1 MAGSILI
8 EVLEKILVSFIWSVM
23 EHCNPEEPAFTIES
37 FGFNPLENTGRECYH
52 PPVGELIYKEYG
64 NEESRSTYYIAGR
77 AITVRLINACSLEE
91 LEELQGDFSE
101 DRAMAWKRVRPS
113 FLRTVCKSMYIGASI
128 SLFTATIVS
137 AVYIVFSYLSYK
149 TISACAFVPVRLV
162 PMNVKWITTV
172 YDVIL
177 SNVFY
182 FWMFWNMLFLF
193 RRQGLRMNLFLVSCI
208 MYLFHVLYCIAL
220 QAVGKPYEESFL
232 LFIPLYVFFAIGP
245 CLQFSYIAWNLR
257 RGSRKQIAIL
267 VFKLKPPGCLS
278 CSLAFVVIF
287 FIYPAYNR
295 QKESHG
301 KLLIAIFAPLIGVI
315 AKVISRVSVQQLW
328 NITHPGYSYVL
339 LVPTYFGAAVFTRGL
354 QAELDTLVY
363 IATLGVIHGFAEVVE
378 RSTMMVV
385 DHFCYRLWKRTS
397 ASWGSFQTSRRERLM
412 ADTAIMS
419 MMFESAAIISVNGL
433 LLFYQFIYLQ
443 SDSFKGKH
451 SREISNW

>member
-1 MAGSILI
+1 
-8 EVLEKILVSFIWSVM
+8 M

-37 FGFNPLENTGRECYH
+37 FGFNPLENTGRDWYN

-77 AITVRLINACSLEE
+77 AINVRLINACSLEE
-91 LEELQGDFSE
+91 LEELQ
-101 DRAMAWKRVRPS
+101 
-113 FLRTVCKSMYIGASI
+113 
-128 SLFTATIVS
+128 
-137 AVYIVFSYLSYK
+137 
-149 TISACAFVPVRLV
+149 
-162 PMNVKWITTV
+162 
-172 YDVIL
+172 
-177 SNVFY
+177 
-182 FWMFWNMLFLF
+182 
-193 RRQGLRMNLFLVSCI
+193 
-208 MYLFHVLYCIAL
+208 AL

-232 LFIPLYVFFAIGP
+232 LYIPLYVFFAIGP

-257 RGSRKQIAIL
+257 RGSSKQIAIL

-301 KLLIAIFAPLIGVI
+301 KLLIAIFAPVIGVI
-315 AKVISRVSVQQLW
+315 TKVISRISVQQLW
-328 NITHPGYSYVL
+328 NITLPGYSYVL
-339 LVPTYFGAAVFTRGL
+339 LVPTYFGAAVVTRGL

-385 DHFCYRLWKRTS
+385 DHFCYRLWKRSS
-397 ASWGSFQTSRRERLM
+397 ASWGSFQTSRRERLN

-433 LLFYQFIYLQ
+433 LLFYQLIYLQ
-443 SDSFKGKH
+443 SDSFSNLLVSFAIYTSVPLVIEWFFTSVSLAIETRYQNMPVMAVWRKQWKRHFLVAFLNAIPLATWSSEDIGPEKKNNE
-451 SREISNW
+451 SREALSLENIALNSFRDLSESYYLNSTK